1 MFPLEEKRMIVAHL
15 LASPFYGGPERQ
27 LLGLA
32 RHLPPTTASVFLTF
46 AERGLAQALLE
57 EVHKHGFAGWTL
69 KHNAPRVRAAAAEIA
84 DHLRRVGA
92 DVLTC
97 SGYKPDVIGWLAA
110 RQARI
115 PVVSVSHGWTSATLR
130 VRVNELINRL
140 VLRWMDAV
148 VCVSEAQ
155 AERVRRAKIPEDKIV
170 IIRNAIA
177 AEAFAAPDP
186 AYGLMLRRFFASPP
200 KRIIGAAG
208 RLSPEKGFDQL
219 IEAARTVIAQDLDV
233 GFVLF
238 GDGPL
243 RAALARQIAT
253 AGLAEHFILAGFR
266 ADLGKFLPHLD
277 LMVLP
282 SFTEGLPVVLLEAF
296 AAGIPAVATR
306 VGGAPEVIEEGKSG
320 YLVPAGD
327 PQALA
332 RRIVDALHSESARR
346 AMGAQG
352 QRRVKEQFTFAA
364 QSVLYQSLFDRLTC
378 SQGSAQ
384 KRGGMP

>member
-1 MFPLEEKRMIVAHL
+1 MIVAHL
-15 LASPFYGGPERQ
+15 MASPFYGGPERQ
-27 LLGLA
+27 LVGLA
-32 RHLPPTTASVFLTF
+32 RHLPATTSSVFLTF
-46 AERGLAQALLE
+46 AERGLAQALLD

-69 KHNAPRVRAAAAEIA
+69 RHNAPRLRAAAAEIA
-84 DHLRRVGA
+84 GHLRRVGA

-115 PVVSVSHGWTSATLR
+115 PVVSISHGWTSATLK

-155 AERVRRAKIPEDKIV
+155 AERVRRAKIPENKIV
-170 IIRNAIA
+170 VIRNAIA

-186 AYGLMLRRFFASPP
+186 AYAVTLRQFFQTTP
-200 KRIIGAAG
+200 KHIIGAAG
-208 RLSPEKGFDQL
+208 RLSPEKGFDQF
-219 IEAARTVIAQDLDV
+219 IEAARLVIAQGPDA

-243 RAALARQIAT
+243 RAALARQLAA
-253 AGLAEHFILAGFR
+253 AGLTERFILAGFR

-296 AAGIPAVATR
+296 AAAIPAVATS

-320 YLVPAGD
+320 YLVPPGD

-332 RRIVDALHSESARR
+332 RRILDMLRSESARR
-346 AMGAQG
+346 AMGEHG
-352 QRRVKEQFTFAA
+352 RLRVKEQFTFAA
-364 QSVLYQSLFDRLTC
+364 QGVLYQNLFERLV
-378 SQGSAQ
+378 SASA
-384 KRGGMP
+384 PV